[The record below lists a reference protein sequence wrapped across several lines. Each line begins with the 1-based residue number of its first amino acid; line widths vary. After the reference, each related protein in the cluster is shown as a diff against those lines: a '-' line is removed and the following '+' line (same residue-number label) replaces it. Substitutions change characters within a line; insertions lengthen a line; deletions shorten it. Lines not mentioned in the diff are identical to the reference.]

1 MTNTTTPTETP
12 TQTTE
17 GDGPKALYLLVK
29 GRQTGIWSFP
39 KGHAKQGEDPL
50 QTALREIQEET
61 GMTFPNQL
69 PYRAQRLKGGIYFYF
84 ACDPLL
90 PFQDMKP
97 HDAWEVEETRW
108 VTLQEMGELPTNSG
122 IKDFL
127 RKQDLVPS

>member
-1 MTNTTTPTETP
+1 MVTK
-12 TQTTE
+12 E
-17 GDGPKALYLLVK
+17 GEAPQALYLLVK

-39 KGHAKQGEDPL
+39 KGHAKREEDPL

-61 GMTFPNQL
+61 GLTFPNQL

-90 PFQDMKP
+90 PLLPMKP
-97 HDAWEVEETRW
+97 HDAWEVEEVRW
-108 VTLQEMGELPTNSG
+108 VTQKEMSELPTNSG

-127 RKQDLVPS
+127 RRQGEGGL